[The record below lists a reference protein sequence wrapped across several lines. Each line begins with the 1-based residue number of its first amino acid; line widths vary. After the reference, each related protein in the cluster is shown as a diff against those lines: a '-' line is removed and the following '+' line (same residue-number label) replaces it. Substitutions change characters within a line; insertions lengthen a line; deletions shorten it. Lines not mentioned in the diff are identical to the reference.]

1 MITAQKPTEARET
14 GQEAPAVTPV
24 YTNPHARVERVDA
37 LDCQAPAA
45 YRVGSRM
52 VCDTH
57 RLEVVRA
64 FWECDA
70 SLSVL
75 EVDET
80 AGYRCGETF
89 PAVAR

>member
-1 MITAQKPTEARET
+1 MITAQKPTEAREA
-14 GQEAPAVTPV
+14 GQDDPAVTHL
-24 YTNPHARVERVDA
+24 YSNPHAGVERVDA

-45 YRVGSRM
+45 YRIGTHLI
-52 VCDTH
+52 CDTH

-64 FWECDA
+64 YWECDA

-80 AGYRCGETF
+80 AGYRCGEVY
-89 PAVAR
+89 PAVTR